1 MPGGAFREDSGV
13 SGSDG
18 ADLVRLRTLGALRDL
33 ELDPLGLV
41 GMFRTFESI
50 SPSSRSNWDLMMRT
64 HPFAIDR
71 VNTITDYSA
80 LLPPRP
86 ARKSSP
92 DYSKMKARLAALP
105 PPPAQSP
112 MPRYRSFSRT

>member
-41 GMFRTFESI
+41 EAAVTLRVDRGVVAVSYTHLTLPTS
-50 SPSSRSNWDLMMRT
+50 DL
-64 HPFAIDR
+64 
-71 VNTITDYSA
+71 V
-80 LLPPRP
+80 
-86 ARKSSP
+86 
-92 DYSKMKARLAALP
+92 
-105 PPPAQSP
+105 
-112 MPRYRSFSRT
+112 